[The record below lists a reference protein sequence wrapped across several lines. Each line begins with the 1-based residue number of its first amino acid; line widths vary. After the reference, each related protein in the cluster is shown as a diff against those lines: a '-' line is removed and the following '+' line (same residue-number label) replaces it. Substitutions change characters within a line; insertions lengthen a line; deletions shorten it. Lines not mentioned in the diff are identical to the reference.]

1 METKNDLQNNKNLLT
16 ILFCKWDLNLLKY
29 LLEDK
34 INLILIL
41 DDFDIAHVKLD
52 NDIFNKITKFY
63 RVSHFDSIDELSA
76 IHVDISQA
84 GFKIDKIVSPAEYS
98 QYGAGFLSALFKP
111 TNFSLELAVASR
123 DKRKMKFL
131 VKKSGIKTAKFIS
144 IPDYKDLKQRQN
156 IKDEI
161 GFPLVIKPVNGLGTM
176 TTAKIQSFEKLNHF
190 LDNIE
195 FEAAIHSNHLIA
207 ESFIDGEEYHV
218 DALWENAE
226 PLLISISKYHAPR
239 LTLSSGN
246 NINGSYIL
254 PKADYKDLYEKIT
267 DFNIK
272 VNKEIG
278 IHEGITHLEFFIEN
292 KSGDFVFSEIATRYG
307 GAAVIESLQEKF
319 GTDIRKGWSE
329 QLKNKPNIRELF
341 HENHTKYIGWLNLS
355 PKKSGKVISLPNE
368 DKIKSTKGVLR
379 HELIM
384 AIGDSV
390 SLSHPSVWGLLLV
403 IGADSIE
410 KYHELVENVSNELQ
424 IITE

>member
-1 METKNDLQNNKNLLT
+1 MKTNNDLQNKKNLLT
-16 ILFCKWDLNLLKY
+16 ILFCKWDLNLLQY
-29 LLEDK
+29 LLEDE

-41 DDFDIAHVKLD
+41 DDFDIEHIKLD

-63 RVSHFDSIDELSA
+63 RVSQFDSIDELSA
-76 IHVDISQA
+76 IYVDISQA
-84 GFKIDKIVSPAEYS
+84 GFTIDRIVSPAEYS
-98 QYGAGFLSALFKP
+98 QYGAGFLSSLFKP
-111 TNFSLELAVASR
+111 TNFSLDLAVASR
-123 DKRKMKFL
+123 DKRVMKSL
-131 VKKSGIKTAKFIS
+131 VRKSGIKTAKFVS
-144 IPDYKDLKQRQN
+144 IPDYKDLNQRQ
-156 IKDEI
+156 KVKEEI

-176 TTAKIQSFEKLNHF
+176 TTAKIHSFEKFNHF
-190 LDNIE
+190 LDNIK

-218 DALWENAE
+218 DALWENSE
-226 PLLISISKYHAPR
+226 PLLISISKYHVPR
-239 LTLSSGN
+239 LKLSIEN

-267 DFNIK
+267 NFNIK

-278 IHEGITHLEFFIEN
+278 VHEGITHLEFFIEKN
-292 KSGDFVFSEIATRYG
+292 SGDFIFSEIATRYG

-319 GTDIRKGWSE
+319 GADIKKGWSE
-329 QLKNKPNIRELF
+329 QLKNKSNIRELF
-341 HENHTKYIGWLNLS
+341 HENPTKYIGWINLS
-355 PKKSGKVISLPNE
+355 PKNSGKVVFLPDE
-368 DKIKSTKGVLR
+368 EKIKSTKGILR

-403 IGADSIE
+403 IGADTIE
-410 KYHELVENVSNELQ
+410 KYHDLIENISNELQ